1 MKSVH
6 QWCLAA
12 VACTAAFFIANALWI
27 PVKAQAGQVLL
38 ERAWQRSLAG
48 DPDARPWPWADTRPV
63 AILEAPRLGIR
74 QFVLEGASGRN
85 LAFGPAAISPVTASD
100 VVLSGHRDTHFDF
113 LQELREN
120 DLLRLVL
127 PGRTTEFRVRFREV
141 VDSGDLQLVLDP
153 TMTLL
158 TLVTCYP
165 FEALTA
171 GGPERYVVT
180 AHRL

>member
-1 MKSVH
+1 MKSVS

-12 VACTAAFFIANALWI
+12 VACTAAFFIVNALWI
-27 PVKAQAGQVLL
+27 PVKAQAAQVLL

-63 AILEAPRLGIR
+63 AILEVPRLGIR

-127 PGRTTEFRVRFREV
+127 PGRTAEFRVRFREV
-141 VDSGDLQLVLDP
+141 VDSERLQLVLDP
-153 TMTLL
+153 SMTRL

-180 AHRL
+180 ALRL